1 MKCLIPHW
9 KWETILLFLSV
20 VINGLK
26 CIEINI
32 GQNTYTLEECIDPKI
47 YNFLETLGCFF
58 LGKTSAGLESV
69 LAWNSKCSLLTKNFY
84 QVRSS
89 ISFT

>member
-1 MKCLIPHW
+1 M
-9 KWETILLFLSV
+9 
-20 VINGLK
+20 INGLK
-26 CIEINI
+26 CIGIDT
-32 GQNTYTLEECIDPKI
+32 GQNTCTLEECRPQSVKFGVARYIT
-47 YNFLETLGCFF
+47 TLKLWVFFF

-89 ISFT
+89 ISYK

>member
-32 GQNTYTLEECIDPKI
+32 GQNTCTLEECIDPKI

-58 LGKTSAGLESV
+58 LGKISAGLESI
-69 LAWNSKCSLLTKNFY
+69 LAWNLKSSLLTKNFY